1 MIILII
7 AFTIFGMVLSGAM
20 LEGNPQER
28 LILTIATVAA
38 PALAILAAWLRSS
51 LAARAAT
58 RRQRRYNPQAWQE

>member
-7 AFTIFGMVLSGAM
+7 AFTVFGMILAGAM

-28 LILTIATVAA
+28 LILTVATVAA

-51 LAARAAT
+51 LAARAAN
-58 RRQRRYNPQAWQE
+58 RQRRRYPQAWQE

>member
-7 AFTIFGMVLSGAM
+7 AFTVFGMVLAGAM

-58 RRQRRYNPQAWQE
+58 RRQRRYPQAWQE